1 MRRGPRA
8 SPRYNMG
15 ATRNARHA
23 AGNQRPEES
32 AVDFNTQYQSR
43 KDDVFREI
51 VRESL
56 QQGLDPAEQAR
67 VYAERGKPD
76 FALAYLLVCPLPDA
90 EKREA
95 LARSY
100 ERRAD
105 HTEEQARA
113 FDRQFHRPF
122 PLLFKEAN
130 KDRAIAQR
138 IRAGRRIQPDAGRQL
153 PVL

>member
-1 MRRGPRA
+1 M
-8 SPRYNMG
+8 
-15 ATRNARHA
+15 
-23 AGNQRPEES
+23 
-32 AVDFNTQYQSR
+32 DFNTQYQPR

-56 QQGLDPAEQAR
+56 QRGLDPVEQAR
-67 VYAERGKPD
+67 AYAERGKPD

-90 EKREA
+90 EKRET
-95 LARSY
+95 LAHSY

-105 HTEEQARA
+105 RTEEQARA

-122 PLLFKEAN
+122 PLLFKEAG
-130 KDRAIAQR
+130 KDRAIAKQ
-138 IRAGRRIQPDAGRQL
+138 IRAGRRIRPDAGHQL

>member
-1 MRRGPRA
+1 MRRG
-8 SPRYNMG
+8 PRYNMG
-15 ATRNARHA
+15 AARNARHA

-32 AVDFNTQYQSR
+32 VVDFNTQYQSR

>member
-1 MRRGPRA
+1 M
-8 SPRYNMG
+8 
-15 ATRNARHA
+15 
-23 AGNQRPEES
+23 
-32 AVDFNTQYQSR
+32 DFNTQYQPR

-56 QQGLDPAEQAR
+56 RRGLDPAEQAHT
-67 VYAERGKPD
+67 YAERGKPD
-76 FALAYLLVCPLPDA
+76 FALAYLLVCALTDD
-90 EKREA
+90 EKRET

-100 ERRAD
+100 DRRAD
-105 HTEEQARA
+105 HTEERARA

-122 PLLFKEAN
+122 PLLFKEAG

-138 IRAGRRIQPDAGRQL
+138 IRAGRRIRPDAGHQL